1 MRIMT
6 QGREEP
12 VIRNQWAIKVANQ
25 LGKREKLEQV
35 AEESAELGKAAL
47 KVIRAEGLSDNPTP
61 ISLHEAVQ
69 SFYEEFQDVLIAMR
83 VLISPS
89 KYASLLDVDNSP
101 KFKRWYERLEEKK
114 NG

>member
-1 MRIMT
+1 M
-6 QGREEP
+6 
-12 VIRNQWAIKVANQ
+12 IRNQWAIKVANQ

-35 AEESAELGKAAL
+35 AEESAELCKAAL

-61 ISLHEAVQ
+61 TELQEASQ
-69 SFYEEFQDVLIAMR
+69 NFYEEFRDVLIAMR
-83 VLISPS
+83 VLVSPS

-101 KFKRWYERLEEKK
+101 KFKRWYERLEEVKK